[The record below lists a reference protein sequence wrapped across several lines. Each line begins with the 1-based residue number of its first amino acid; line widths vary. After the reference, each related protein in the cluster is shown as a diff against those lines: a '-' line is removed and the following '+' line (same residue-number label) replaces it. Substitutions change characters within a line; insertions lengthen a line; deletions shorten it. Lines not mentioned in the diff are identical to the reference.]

1 MDYPDKPGND
11 EYQEK
16 HMIYFEDISVGDTD
30 ELPGRHIS
38 KEEIIAFATEYD
50 PQPHHI
56 DEEAA
61 KHMLLGELVASG
73 WHTACCLIRMIFDG
87 AREPRAFLGSPGVEE
102 LRWRRPVTPGD
113 TLRATSKVIE
123 ARLSKSKPGMG
134 LTKTRFEVF
143 NQDDVMVMT
152 MEVWGMM
159 ACRDTA
165 SPKAGA
171 PS

>member
-1 MDYPDKPGND
+1 MN
-11 EYQEK
+11 
-16 HMIYFEDISVGDTD
+16 YFEDISIGDSR

-61 KHMLLGELVASG
+61 KDMLLGELVASG
-73 WHTACCLIRMIFDG
+73 WHTACCLIRMIFENP
-87 AREPRAFLGSPGVEE
+87 AEPSAFLGSPGVDEV
-102 LRWRRPVTPGD
+102 RWRKPVKPGD
-113 TLRATSKVIE
+113 TLRATSEVVE

-143 NQDDVMVMT
+143 NQNDVQVMT
-152 MEVWGMM
+152 METWAMI
-159 ACRDTA
+159 ATRPEKAAA
-165 SPKAGA
+165 S
-171 PS
+171 